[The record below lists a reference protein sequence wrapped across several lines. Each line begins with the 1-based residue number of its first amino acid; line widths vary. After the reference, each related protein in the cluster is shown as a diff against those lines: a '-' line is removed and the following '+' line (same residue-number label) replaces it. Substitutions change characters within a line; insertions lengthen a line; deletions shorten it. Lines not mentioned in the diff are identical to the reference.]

1 MEIKWNDID
10 PETGERRYLKAD
22 RFAGFWKFHYRVKRR
37 DIWKRLMPT
46 VETWE
51 VVLDGLERRYQRREG
66 VSEADIVQVKRIVT
80 ELAAKKVREEAD

>member
-1 MEIKWNDID
+1 MEIKWTDAD
-10 PETGERRYLKAD
+10 PETGERRYLRAE

-46 VETWE
+46 PEMWA

-66 VSEADIVQVKRIVT
+66 VSEEDLHQVKRIVADI
-80 ELAAKKVREEAD
+80 ELKKAREESE